1 MTAEGSRLAELLE
14 ELRSQGEAP
23 SRPMPPFGGLAGELV
38 YSFLA
43 WEAGQQRAS
52 RAARSLSSQVVD
64 LNELR
69 VCPPADMRPMFGPR
83 YPLGLERAR
92 RIRSALRAIFDRDDS
107 LAFAG
112 LAQLP
117 APDACQSLLE
127 TDGVTPFVAARVV
140 LLGLGRQA
148 LPIDGRIARA
158 LRRAGALPA
167 DVRNDD
173 AGRWAQDYL
182 GEIDLT
188 DAYLRL
194 DRWADD
200 AGGEGEGG

>member
-1 MTAEGSRLAELLE
+1 MTAQGGRLVELLAEL
-14 ELRSQGEAP
+14 RSRGEAP
-23 SRPMPPFGGLAGELV
+23 SRPAPPFGGLAGELV
-38 YSFLA
+38 FSFLA
-43 WEAGQQRAS
+43 WEAGQHRATE
-52 RAARSLSSQVVD
+52 AAHSLASQVVD

-69 VCPPADMRPMFGPR
+69 VCVPADMRPMFGPR
-83 YPLGLERAR
+83 YPMGLERAR
-92 RIRSALRAIFDRDDS
+92 RLRSALRAIFDRDDS
-107 LAFAG
+107 LALAG

-117 APDACQSLLE
+117 APEAYQSLLE

-140 LLGLGRQA
+140 LLGLGCPA

-158 LRRAGALPA
+158 LRRADALPA

-173 AGRWAQDYL
+173 AGQWAQDHL
-182 GEIDLT
+182 GEMDLA

-200 AGGEGEGG
+200 ADGEGEGR